1 MNNLV
6 NFIIESGI
14 SLAVLAVIY
23 LLFLRR
29 ETFFRLN
36 RLFLLFSILFSI
48 ILPFLHFRVYA
59 PQSNMLAEV
68 TVTPYRNVL
77 EAVTIYGQDLS
88 GAMVNSISSSK
99 IIISIYLL
107 GLLFFLGRMIFRI
120 IQIVLIITKNEVQHI
135 DNYRF
140 VMVNKD
146 FSPFS
151 FLGYVFINPKMKN
164 EPGYEKMVTHEL
176 EHIKQG
182 HSFDVLILETLT
194 VFQWFNPFMWLLKRA
209 IRENHEYLADYA
221 VLNSGIST
229 SHYKQLLLS
238 QAVGFQLDIANNF
251 NSSLIKK
258 RIQMISKIRSSK
270 LANLKYILGFVSLL
284 ALVVIFACEQKESV
298 EITTV
303 GDSNERQITISLLDD
318 RMKLKG
324 DQEDLEY
331 LHELLNSK
339 SKYVFDTDST
349 GNIFLVKAKEDLPLQ
364 LEQDDQVFFIV
375 EEMPEFPGG
384 DLALRKYI
392 ANSIEYPAEAVEN
405 GIQGKV
411 YVSFV
416 VTKDGGIA
424 NTKIARGVNP
434 LLDYE
439 AMRVVNG
446 LPKWKPGY
454 QRQKPVNVSYTVP
467 INFVLQ

>member
-14 SLAVLAVIY
+14 SLALLSLIY
-23 LLFLRR
+23 LLFLRK

-36 RLFLLFSILFSI
+36 RLFLLFSILFSV
-48 ILPFLHFRVYA
+48 ILPFLHFRVYT

-88 GAMVNSISSSK
+88 GAMVKSISSSK
-99 IIISIYLL
+99 IIILIYLL

-120 IQIVLIITKNEVQHI
+120 VQILLIISRNEVQRI

-140 VMVNKD
+140 VLVDKE

-151 FLGYVFINPKMKN
+151 FLGYIFINPKRRM
-164 EPGYEKMVTHEL
+164 ESGYEKMVTHEM

-182 HSFDVLILETLT
+182 HTFDVLILEILT
-194 VFQWFNPFMWLLKRA
+194 VFQWFNPFMWMLKRA
-209 IRENHEYLADYA
+209 IRENHEYLADHA
-221 VLNSGIST
+221 VLNSGIS
-229 SHYKQLLLS
+229 SGQYKQLLLS
-238 QAVGFQLDIANNF
+238 QAVGIQFDIANNF
-251 NSSLIKK
+251 NSSLVKK

-270 LANLKYILGFVSLL
+270 LANLKYILGFISLL
-284 ALVVIFACEQKESV
+284 ALVVIFACEQKETLQITKV
-298 EITTV
+298 E
-303 GDSNERQITISLLDD
+303 DSNERKVTLRLLDD
-318 RMKLKG
+318 RMKLEG
-324 DQEDLEY
+324 EQEDLEY
-331 LHELLNSK
+331 LHSLLNEK
-339 SKYVFDTDST
+339 NKYEFDTDST
-349 GNIFLVKAKEDLPLQ
+349 GAVFLVKSKEEAPLQ
-364 LEQDDQVFFIV
+364 LEEEDQVFFIV
-375 EEMPEFPGG
+375 EDMPEFPGG

-392 ANSIEYPAEAVEN
+392 ANSIKYPDVAIEN

-411 YVSFV
+411 YVTFV
-416 VTKDGGIA
+416 VTSEGRIA
-424 NTKIARGVNP
+424 NTKIARGVDP
-434 LLDYE
+434 SIDRE
-439 AMRVVNG
+439 AVRVVNS

-454 QRQKPVNVSYTVP
+454 QRGEPVNVSYTVP